1 MNPATD
7 GRSEPTILHVDM
19 DAFYVSVEFTVRPEL
34 RGKPVIVGGA
44 GNRGVVAAASY
55 AARSY
60 GVHSAMPST
69 RARRLCPDA
78 IFLQG
83 NHALY
88 SEVSKRVMEL
98 FGRYTPEVEPLSL
111 DEAFL
116 DVAGSTR
123 LLGAP
128 ASIAAQIRA
137 EIFETEGLTCSVGAA
152 TTKFLSK
159 LASEAAK
166 PIATRSGP
174 KPGLGVKVVEPGTE
188 LAFLHPQPAK
198 ALWGV
203 GKVTLEKLQRIG
215 VETVGDL
222 AGLPVETLIASLGK
236 ANGRHLHELANAR
249 DPRPVVSN
257 AATKSVSHE
266 ETFASDLFDRTSLD
280 REVVRM
286 ADSVGSRL
294 RRGEIAGRTVAIKVR
309 FGDFTTITRS
319 TTLPAP
325 TDSGTEIARLAKA
338 LLDQVDPSPGVR
350 LLGVGVQSLT
360 EDTTR
365 QLTFDLDAPPVER
378 RGDAD
383 AAIDAIRA
391 RFGADAIGPAVLAD
405 QDGIRVKRKGDQ
417 QWGPGQSDTN
427 R

>member
-1 MNPATD
+1 MTLRELP
-7 GRSEPTILHVDM
+7 SILHVDM
-19 DAFYVSVEFTVRPEL
+19 DAFFVSVELTVRPEL

-69 RARRLCPDA
+69 RARRLCPNA

-88 SEVSKRVMEL
+88 SEVSKRVMAI
-98 FGRYTPEVEPLSL
+98 FGRYTPEIEPLSL

-116 DVAGSTR
+116 DVGGSLRR
-123 LLGAP
+123 LGTP
-128 ASIAAQIRA
+128 EFIANQIRDEVFA
-137 EIFETEGLTCSVGAA
+137 KEGLYCSVGGA

-166 PIATRSGP
+166 PVATRSGP
-174 KPGLGVKVVEPGTE
+174 KPGLGVKIIEPGTE
-188 LAFLHPQPAK
+188 LAFLHPQPVK

-203 GKVTLEKLQRIG
+203 GKVTLDKLQRIG

-222 AGLPVETLIASLGK
+222 ARLPVETVIAGVGK
-236 ANGRHLHELANAR
+236 ASGRHLHELANAR
-249 DPRPVVSN
+249 DPRHVVPNVAS
-257 AATKSVSHE
+257 KSVSHE
-266 ETFASDLFDRTSLD
+266 ETFASDLFDRSALD
-280 REVVRM
+280 REFVRM

-294 RRGEIAGRTVAIKVR
+294 RKSSTAGRTVAIKVR

-319 TTLPAP
+319 ITVSTPI
-325 TDSGTEIARLAKA
+325 DSGSEIVRLAKS
-338 LLDQVDPSPGVR
+338 LLDQVDIGPGIR

-365 QLTFDLDAPPVER
+365 QLSLALDEQPAER
-378 RGDAD
+378 RSEVD
-383 AAIDAIRA
+383 AAVDSIRA
-391 RFGADAIGPAVLAD
+391 RFGAGSIGPAVLAD
-405 QDGIRVKRKGDQ
+405 STGFRVKQKGDQ
-417 QWGPGQSDTN
+417 PWGPDESGPN
-427 R
+427 E

>member
-1 MNPATD
+1 MNKRDLP
-7 GRSEPTILHVDM
+7 SILHVDM
-19 DAFYVSVEFTVRPEL
+19 DAFYVSVELLDRPEL

-44 GNRGVVAAASY
+44 GARGVVAAASY

-78 IFLQG
+78 VFLHG
-83 NHALY
+83 NHARY
-88 SEVSKRVMEL
+88 AEVSKRVMAI
-98 FGRYTPEVEPLSL
+98 FGRYTPEIEPLSL

-116 DVAGSTR
+116 DVAGTIR
-123 LLGAP
+123 RVGPP
-128 ASIAAQIRA
+128 AVIAREIRDAVYA
-137 EIFETEGLTCSVGAA
+137 EENLYCSVGAA

-166 PIATRSGP
+166 PLVTRQGP

-188 LAFLHPQPAK
+188 LDFLHPLPVK

-215 VETVGDL
+215 VESVADL
-222 AGLPVETLIASLGK
+222 AALPVETVMASVGK
-236 ANGRHLHELANAR
+236 ASGRHLHELAHAR
-249 DPRPVVSN
+249 DPRSVVSN

-266 ETFASDLFDRTSLD
+266 ETFAHDLFERTALD
-280 REVVRM
+280 RELVRM
-286 ADSVGSRL
+286 SDAVGSRL
-294 RRGEIAGRTVAIKVR
+294 RNGGIAGRTVAIKVR

-319 TTLPAP
+319 ITVP
-325 TDSGTEIARLAKA
+325 TAIDSGSEILRLSKS
-338 LLDQVDPSPGVR
+338 LLDQVDVGTGVR

-365 QLTFDLDAPPVER
+365 QLTLGLDTQPAER
-378 RGDAD
+378 RTDAD
-383 AAIDAIRA
+383 AAIDSIRA
-391 RFGADAIGPAVLAD
+391 RFGADAIGPAVLATA
-405 QDGIRVKRKGDQ
+405 DGLRPKQQGDQ
-417 QWGPGQSDTN
+417 QWGPDETGLN
-427 R
+427 E